1 MNKNAS
7 YNNRMNT
14 TPKTQPKVISVLSG
28 KGGVGKSTTAYYL
41 ARVLSEHGRV
51 MLADADLLFGDLHI
65 IGNVMPQCTV
75 DRYLLD
81 NNSFR
86 EPAIINDSLHLLAS
100 PSALGGEL
108 DIDVAGIVNELVRL
122 PEVCPEYDFLI
133 IDTPSGFIEII
144 AGVASISDI
153 RLVSVMPDLT
163 AISDGY
169 GLLKYLKILGI
180 NGPHYLL
187 PNRCRDEEE
196 ASFIYSKFA
205 EISRRFLKIRPEC
218 LGYVY
223 ENHHL
228 TARLRL
234 LEKDAEMRHFSMVSG
249 DFKGLA
255 RAILAIKP
263 KPRKTKLFNR
273 SQTVNTSRF
282 AADIKG

>member
-1 MNKNAS
+1 MNKNTS
-7 YNNRMNT
+7 NINRVN
-14 TPKTQPKVISVLSG
+14 PTQIKRPVVISVLSG

-65 IGNVMPQCTV
+65 ISNVVPQCTI
-75 DRYLLD
+75 DRFLLED
-81 NNSFR
+81 NTFR

-100 PSALGGEL
+100 LSTSGGEL
-108 DIDVAGIVNELVRL
+108 DVNIAGITDDLVRL
-122 PEVCPEYDFLI
+122 PEMCMEYDYLI
-133 IDTPSGFIEII
+133 IDTPSGVIDII
-144 AGVASISDI
+144 AAVAAISDI
-153 RLVSVMPDLT
+153 RLISVMPDLT
-163 AISDGY
+163 AITDSY

-180 NGPHYLL
+180 SGPHYLL

-205 EISRRFLKIRPEC
+205 EISRRFLKIRPKC

-228 TARLRL
+228 MGRLRP
-234 LEKDAEMRHFSMVSG
+234 LEKDAELRHFSMVSG
-249 DFKGLA
+249 DYRDLA
-255 RAILAIKP
+255 RAILAIRP
-263 KPRKTKLFNR
+263 KPRKTKSFNR